1 MYMGE
6 RMRFNSKD
14 SAESRSH
21 SFDSR
26 SDSFDSSHI
35 TDISNGNAC
44 YNNKTNTIVI
54 PIKVKVNKIR
64 KRDQSLSKP
73 ISPSPIPDKSLYL
86 FNQYIN
92 DNKNRK

>member
-6 RMRFNSKD
+6 RIRFNSKD

-35 TDISNGNAC
+35 TDISN
-44 YNNKTNTIVI
+44 NNTN
-54 PIKVKVNKIR
+54 
-64 KRDQSLSKP
+64 L
-73 ISPSPIPDKSLYL
+73 
-86 FNQYIN
+86 
-92 DNKNRK
+92 